1 MESLHDRKL
10 QSLVSSIKKNT
21 FNSYHVYP
29 DFKPSTLPK
38 LKVNFVDMMKISPE
52 NNFENAYNIQ
62 QQMRNADIN
71 NQEYRKL
78 FLETVDRDIQTI
90 KLQLD
95 NPNLAKD
102 TSDHLFEELELKLKS
117 RLEQTDPSFM
127 QKTNAIQTEIS
138 TLKAQYERQEA
149 NTIIKDYKFMASI
162 SGDPMINRVFMDMP
176 SITQSYNKL
185 IDMGNR
191 MENKRIEYQKKER
204 DKKKEA
210 IRQKIMDDNEKRK
223 ERQQHTGIENYIPNL
238 FDEEGNIVVDPAVEP
253 AVLPV
258 GEPPAGALPAG
269 EPPAGAPAPAEV
281 EAEAP
286 KKKKKKE
293 KVGGGGGGASETKG
307 DEGPIII
314 SKKPTLKAGLDDLLQ
329 KVKDKYGPTSTK
341 YEEGM
346 TTAEMIREIKVLEAK
361 K

>member
-1 MESLHDRKL
+1 
-10 QSLVSSIKKNT
+10 
-21 FNSYHVYP
+21 
-29 DFKPSTLPK
+29 
-38 LKVNFVDMMKISPE
+38 MMKISPE
-52 NNFENAYNIQ
+52 KNFENAYNIQ

-204 DKKKEA
+204 EKKKEKY
-210 IRQKIMDDNEKRK
+210 RQKTMTDLERK
-223 ERQQHTGIENYIPNL
+223 QQTAIENYIPNL

-269 EPPAGAPAPAEV
+269 EPPAGAPAEVGAEAPV

-293 KVGGGGGGASETKG
+293 KEGGGGASESKG
-307 DEGPIII
+307 DKGPIII

-329 KVKDKYGPTSTK
+329 KVKNKYGPTSTK
-341 YEEGM
+341 YYEGM
-346 TTAEMIREIKVLEAK
+346 TTTEMKKEIQILEAK
-361 K
+361 KMIKSTGLEERDKRLRETKGKKKGK

>member
-1 MESLHDRKL
+1 
-10 QSLVSSIKKNT
+10 
-21 FNSYHVYP
+21 
-29 DFKPSTLPK
+29 
-38 LKVNFVDMMKISPE
+38 MMKISPE

-95 NPNLAKD
+95 NPNLARD

-117 RLEQTDPSFM
+117 RVEQTDPNFN
-127 QKTNAIQTEIS
+127 QKTNAIQTEIA
-138 TLKAQYERQEA
+138 TLKAQYERQET

-162 SGDPMINRVFMDMP
+162 SGDPMISRVFMDMP

-191 MENKRIEYQKKER
+191 METKRIEYQRKER
-204 DKKKEA
+204 EKKKEKY
-210 IRQKIMDDNEKRK
+210 RQKTMTDLERK
-223 ERQQHTGIENYIPNL
+223 QQTAIETYIPNL

-269 EPPAGAPAPAEV
+269 EPPAGAPAPAEAPAEAEA

-293 KVGGGGGGASETKG
+293 KEKAGGGGGGGGGAPETKG
-307 DEGPIII
+307 DEGPILI

-341 YEEGM
+341 YVEGM
-346 TTAEMIREIKVLEAK
+346 TTAQMIQEVKVLEAK
-361 K
+361 KLIKSTGLEDRDKRLKGKIAKKKGK